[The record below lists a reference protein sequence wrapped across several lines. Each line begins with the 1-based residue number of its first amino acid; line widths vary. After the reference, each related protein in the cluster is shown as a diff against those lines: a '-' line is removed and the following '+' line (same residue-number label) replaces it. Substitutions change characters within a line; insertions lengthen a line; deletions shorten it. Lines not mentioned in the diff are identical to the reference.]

1 MEICKLYD
9 IDSGE
14 LDELIDSSRINLK
27 TKNERYKN
35 LRDKMCEIKENYPN
49 ILALFENDEV
59 KTLNEE
65 ECKNLQKIIALYMQM
80 STYEDREIFFLGAQQ
95 NYYYF
100 KNLDL
105 IKESFKKEQI
115 CSFSYYASSSL
126 SCS

>member
-1 MEICKLYD
+1 MEDCKLYD

-14 LDELIDSSRINLK
+14 LDELIDSRRINLRI
-27 TKNERYKN
+27 KNERYKN
-35 LRDKMCEIKENYPN
+35 LRDKVCEIKENYPN

-80 STYEDREIFFLGAQQ
+80 STYEDRELFFLGAQQ

-105 IKESFKKEQI
+105 IKE
-115 CSFSYYASSSL
+115 
-126 SCS
+126 

>member
-1 MEICKLYD
+1 
-9 IDSGE
+9 
-14 LDELIDSSRINLK
+14 
-27 TKNERYKN
+27 
-35 LRDKMCEIKENYPN
+35 MCEIKENYPN

-80 STYEDREIFFLGAQQ
+80 STYEDREIFFLGSQQ

-105 IKESFKKEQI
+105 IK
-115 CSFSYYASSSL
+115 A
-126 SCS
+126 

>member
-1 MEICKLYD
+1 MENCKLYD
-9 IDSGE
+9 IASGE

-35 LRDKMCEIKENYPN
+35 LRDKVCEIKENYPN

-59 KTLNEE
+59 KNLNEE

-105 IKESFKKEQI
+105 IKAYFKRSKFAP
-115 CSFSYYASSSL
+115 FSYYASSSL